1 MILSRLSTNS
11 FRDSKLFRLSL
22 SVPHCV
28 RDLHI
33 LSGSGLTDH
42 RPQAWRDKAG
52 QQEGFRSPICRTGF
66 WTDHGP
72 GADRHL
78 PADLLSSHRNKKVA
92 WLNKTTPNLTKA
104 CCEIVYSF

>member
-11 FRDSKLFRLSL
+11 FRDSKLLRLSL
-22 SVPHCV
+22 CVPHSV

-52 QQEGFRSPICRTGF
+52 QQEGTAHLPSLVNTGERLMVLLLHPGFRSPICRTGF
-66 WTDHGP
+66 WTDHG
-72 GADRHL
+72 
-78 PADLLSSHRNKKVA
+78 LSSRHKSPQTVQ
-92 WLNKTTPNLTKA
+92 
-104 CCEIVYSF
+104 I